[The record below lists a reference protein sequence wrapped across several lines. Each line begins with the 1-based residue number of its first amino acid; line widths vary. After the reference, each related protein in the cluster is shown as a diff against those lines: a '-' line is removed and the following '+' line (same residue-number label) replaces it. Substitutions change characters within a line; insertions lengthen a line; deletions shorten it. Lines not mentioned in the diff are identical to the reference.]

1 MANIFEFVAEK
12 RALSGKKSAR
22 AARRNGNIPA
32 IIYGGKATPQAIVLN
47 HNEVVKH
54 LEHEAVY
61 SHVLNLKIAGKNE
74 KAILKDIQRHPAKPQ
89 ILHMDFVRVSA
100 KQVLKVRVPLH
111 FINEDIC
118 GGVKLG
124 GVVTHAIVD
133 VEVACLPS
141 KLPEFIEVDLAKLD
155 LGESIHLSNLILPKG
170 VEIPALAQGDAHD
183 HTVASVTKVKGTTE
197 DEEEEE
203 IDSDQEPSEQQTE

>member
-89 ILHMDFVRVSA
+89 ILHMDFVRVNA